1 MQRTDHADGDDGGAR
16 DRGTGGTAPVARAA
30 PTGLSVDG
38 TTAVTAT
45 LSWSTTAPA
54 RTDHY
59 DVYVDGDKRAEAGP
73 ARTRVALAN
82 LAPAT
87 THSVDVIAV
96 DDAGTESRPATA
108 RLRTDPVDPA
118 TDAVERND

>member
-1 MQRTDHADGDDGGAR
+1 MHRTDHADGGDGGAR

-45 LSWSTTAPA
+45 LSWPTAAPA
-54 RTDHY
+54 RIDHY
-59 DVYVDGDKRAEAGP
+59 DVYADGNERAEAEP
-73 ARTRVALAN
+73 ARTRVTLVD

-87 THSVDVIAV
+87 THSVD
-96 DDAGTESRPATA
+96 
-108 RLRTDPVDPA
+108 
-118 TDAVERND
+118 AVEQHD

>member
-1 MQRTDHADGDDGGAR
+1 MQRPDHADGDDGGAR

-54 RTDHY
+54 RIDHY
-59 DVYVDGDKRAEAGP
+59 DVYVDGDKRAEAEP
-73 ARTRVALAN
+73 ARTRVVLAN

-87 THSVDVIAV
+87 THSVDVTAV
-96 DDAGTESRPATA
+96 DDAGTASRPATA

-118 TDAVERND
+118 VERND